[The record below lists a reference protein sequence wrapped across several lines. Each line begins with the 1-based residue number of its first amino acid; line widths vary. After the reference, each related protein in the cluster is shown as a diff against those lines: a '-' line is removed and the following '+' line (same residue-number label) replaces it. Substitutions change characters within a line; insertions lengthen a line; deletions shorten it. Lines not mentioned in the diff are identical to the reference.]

1 MGLVVAPWC
10 VYIGQKI
17 PRQRL
22 QTSLGVICGWM
33 EFATPAT
40 YSVIVSHLLGDF
52 NIDGNRM
59 NSSGVSSAVYWAL
72 SLACVATLGGIGGVE
87 AVS

>member
-1 MGLVVAPWC
+1 M
-10 VYIGQKI
+10 
-17 PRQRL
+17 
-22 QTSLGVICGWM
+22 
-33 EFATPAT
+33 
-40 YSVIVSHLLGDF
+40 IVSHLLGDF

>member
-1 MGLVVAPWC
+1 
-10 VYIGQKI
+10 
-17 PRQRL
+17 
-22 QTSLGVICGWM
+22 M

-52 NIDGNRM
+52 SIDGNRM

-72 SLACVATLGGIGGVE
+72 SLCVATLGGIGGVE

>member
-1 MGLVVAPWC
+1 MGKDTQATFADVP
-10 VYIGQKI
+10 G
-17 PRQRL
+17 RDM
-22 QTSLGVICGWM
+22 GWM